1 MAAQRCLCFPQPG
14 KAYQRITEAMAVT
27 PVVATDCPSGPAE
40 ILEGGKWGKLVPV
53 GDIEK
58 IAKAIIDT
66 LEDLNRP
73 DVAKRAQDFGIEK
86 PVQNYL
92 RVLLGDNETLCPSL
106 ELKGQ

>member
-1 MAAQRCLCFPQPG
+1 
-14 KAYQRITEAMAVT
+14 
-27 PVVATDCPSGPAE
+27 
-40 ILEGGKWGKLVPV
+40 V
-53 GDIEK
+53 GDVEK

-66 LEDLNRP
+66 LEDLNHP